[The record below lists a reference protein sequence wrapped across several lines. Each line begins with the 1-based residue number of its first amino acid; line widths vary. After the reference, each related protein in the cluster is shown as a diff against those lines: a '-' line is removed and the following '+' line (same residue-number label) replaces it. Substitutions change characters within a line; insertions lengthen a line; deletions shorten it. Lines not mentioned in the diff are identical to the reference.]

1 MLGRPSRVPV
11 PSQSGSTN
19 SSSLYSH
26 FQIFSKKYPF
36 SHPNR
41 NNDVAPKAA
50 MVKNDQDYM
59 QTVQCM
65 SIEPASKNILDATH
79 VTSRRRNQH
88 RGTYHTPQC
97 QGTQANGS
105 IQQRRFLRARH
116 EEQHKATRQMGAQ
129 TWAGK

>member
-59 QTVQCM
+59 QTAV
-65 SIEPASKNILDATH
+65 SYTH
-79 VTSRRRNQH
+79 LTLPTNREV
-88 RGTYHTPQC
+88 
-97 QGTQANGS
+97 
-105 IQQRRFLRARH
+105 
-116 EEQHKATRQMGAQ
+116 
-129 TWAGK
+129 